1 MNNQT
6 EKWIRTALF
15 AMAVLIAG
23 AVAAQTP
30 SQMPQGPNIPKG
42 LKQYFIAFL
51 VQGEKWAQ
59 TPPKVELDQLMQ
71 QHLAYIR
78 SQADAGK
85 YKVAGPFLDNGRIR
99 GFVVVE
105 AATAEEAANIV
116 NGDPMVKSGRMAGEI
131 HPAMMADISCVL
143 VEYEKNRA
151 K

>member
-6 EKWIRTALF
+6 EKWIRTVLF

-23 AVAAQTP
+23 VVVAQT
-30 SQMPQGPNIPKG
+30 PQGPNIPKG
-42 LKQYFIAFL
+42 LKQYFIGFL

-59 TPPKVELDQLMQ
+59 TPPKEELDRLMQ

-105 AATAEEAANIV
+105 ATSAEEAANIV
-116 NGDPMVKSGRMAGEI
+116 NGDPIVKSGRMAGEI

-143 VEYEKNRA
+143 MEYEKNRA